1 MAINWFPGHMNKA
14 RREIAK
20 AMGQVN
26 LVIEVLDARMPHSS
40 ENPLVLGLRR
50 DTPCIKILNKKDL
63 ADPNVTGQWINWF
76 NQQPGTVAVAHERLQ
91 SKATKR
97 ILGLGRT
104 LMPPERNASKPITAM
119 ILGVPNVGK
128 STIINTLTGRTLAKT
143 GNVPAVT
150 RRQQRIEIKGGYI
163 LMDTPGFLWPRLDP
177 PECGLRLALL
187 GSIPDNVVVYEE
199 LALFAAETLMARYPQ
214 ALVARYKLKEMPESP
229 ELLVE
234 KIGTKRG
241 CMRKGGVVDLQKA
254 SEVLVKELR
263 SGKLGPVSLER
274 PGDSAGATARR

>member
-1 MAINWFPGHMNKA
+1 MNKA

-40 ENPLVLGLRR
+40 ENPLVAGLRQG
-50 DTPCIKILNKKDL
+50 TPCLKILNKKDL
-63 ADPNVTGQWINWF
+63 ADPKVTNQWISWF
-76 NQQPGTVAVAHERLQ
+76 NAQPNTVAVAHQRLKP
-91 SKATKR
+91 KATKR
-97 ILGLGRT
+97 ILDLGRK
-104 LMPPERNASKPITAM
+104 LMPAERNTSRPIVAM

-128 STIINTLTGRTLAKT
+128 STIINTLIGRSLAKT
-143 GNVPAVT
+143 GNIPAVT
-150 RRQQRIEIKGGYI
+150 RRQQRIELKGPGYI
-163 LMDTPGFLWPRLDP
+163 LLDTPGFLWPRLDP

-199 LALFAAETLMARYPQ
+199 LAVFAAQTLMARYPEQ
-214 ALVARYKLKEMPESP
+214 VMERFKIAEMPETP

-234 KIGTKRG
+234 KIGMKRG
-241 CMRKGGVVDLQKA
+241 CMRKGGIVDTQKA

-263 SGKLGPVSLER
+263 AGKLGPVSLER
-274 PGDSAGATARR
+274 PGEAANLV

>member
-26 LVIEVLDARMPHSS
+26 LVIEVLDARLPHSS
-40 ENPLVLGLRR
+40 ENPLVVGLRK

-76 NQQPGTVAVAHERLQ
+76 NAQPGTVAVAHERLQ
-91 SKATKR
+91 PKATKR
-97 ILGLGRT
+97 ILGLGRK
-104 LMPPERNASKPITAM
+104 LMPADRNASKPIVAM

-143 GNVPAVT
+143 GNIPAVT

-177 PECGLRLALL
+177 PECGLRLAMM

-199 LALFAAETLMARYPQ
+199 LAVFAAQTLMAHYPH
-214 ALVARYKLKEMPESP
+214 LVLERYKLKEMPETS
-229 ELLVE
+229 ELLIE
-234 KIGTKRG
+234 KIGEKRG
-241 CMRKGGVVDLQKA
+241 CMRKGGIVDMQKA

-263 SGKLGPVSLER
+263 SGKLGQVSLER
-274 PGDSAGATARR
+274 PGRPASEI

>member
-14 RREIAK
+14 RKEIAK
-20 AMGQVN
+20 GMGQVN

-40 ENPLVLGLRR
+40 ENPLVAGLRQG
-50 DTPCIKILNKKDL
+50 TPCIKILNKKDL
-63 ADPNVTGQWINWF
+63 ADPNVTGQWISWF
-76 NQQPGTVAVAHERLQ
+76 NNQPDTVAVAHERLQ
-91 SKATKR
+91 PKATKR
-97 ILGLGRT
+97 ILSLGRK
-104 LMPPERNASKPITAM
+104 LMPAERNSSKPIVAM

-143 GNVPAVT
+143 GNIPAVT

-163 LMDTPGFLWPRLDP
+163 LLDTPGFLWPRLDP

-199 LALFAAETLMARYPQ
+199 LAVFAAQTLMLHYPQ
-214 ALVARYKLKEMPESP
+214 LVMDRYKLTELPKTP
-229 ELLVE
+229 ELLIE
-234 KIGTKRG
+234 RIGMKRG
-241 CMRKGGVVDLQKA
+241 CMRKGGIVDTQKA

-263 SGKLGPVSLER
+263 SGKLGLVSLER
-274 PGDSAGATARR
+274 PGRDAAEI

>member
-1 MAINWFPGHMNKA
+1 VAINWFPGHMNKA
-14 RREIAK
+14 KRQIAK

-40 ENPLVLGLRR
+40 ENPLVAGLRQ

-63 ADPNVTGQWINWF
+63 ADPNITAHWLSWF
-76 NQQPGTVAVAHERLQ
+76 NAQPGTYAVAHERLQ
-91 SKATKR
+91 PKATKR
-97 ILGLGRT
+97 ILNLGRKI
-104 LMPPERNASKPITAM
+104 MPADRNTSKPIVAM

-128 STIINTLTGRTLAKT
+128 STIINTLIGRTLAKT
-143 GNVPAVT
+143 GNIPAVT
-150 RRQQRIEIKGGYI
+150 RRQQRIELKGGYI

-187 GSIPDNVVVYEE
+187 GSIPDNVVVYDE
-199 LALFAAETLMARYPQ
+199 LAVFAAQTLMARYPDQ
-214 ALVARYKLKEMPESP
+214 VMERYKIKEMPETP

-234 KIGTKRG
+234 KIGMKRG
-241 CMRKGGVVDLQKA
+241 CMRKGGIVDTQKA

-263 SGKLGPVSLER
+263 AGLLGPVSLER
-274 PGDSAGATARR
+274 PGEAADQV